1 MIQQLLG
8 FGEMGEKTEGRGQ
21 SVRGKVQ
28 KRVVS
33 WKPTKRALKT
43 GSCEP
48 CKSLETGQAIV
59 SVRLSH

>member
-1 MIQQLLG
+1 
-8 FGEMGEKTEGRGQ
+8 MGEKTEGRGQ
-21 SVRGKVQ
+21 SIRGKVQ